1 MFEGVYKRAK
11 LSYSMDVA
19 SQEEVVNL
27 WDDFVKAGY
36 VFVDEDGDQQEYS
49 QREAEREDRLPPI
62 REFIDSFLESD
73 IDLLQFRES
82 TDVESKQH
90 TQWGFG
96 GMSQMFFNMLCNSAT
111 RQDRVGEAAGE
122 LRAVLP
128 APGSKD
134 EAEAAI
140 RQLEDFV
147 NDLKANAENKRKA
160 PQAGYI
166 PAFLSF
172 FWHIREPNQIPI
184 YYQSSR
190 SAYKKLS
197 IWSPVDSLDTAYRT
211 FWETTDEI
219 RQLLEKERDETP
231 HLWKIEFAILNYDT
245 RPHSPRQDE
254 DNDDEGKSSDDE
266 VIETYA
272 DYERIGTTFSDDFA
286 VDVTDLYFPEI
297 DELRQRIQTALQN
310 GKHVLLVGPP
320 GTGKTKLA
328 KEICR
333 SAVEDEFKTT
343 TATADWSTF
352 DTIGG
357 YQPDRGNDLVF
368 KPGVFLDRFQD
379 NEAQPQNQWLI
390 VDEINRAD
398 IDKAFGSLFT
408 ALTGEDVVL
417 PFTDESGNQIEV
429 LGSSESRTRDVAS
442 NLYYVPD
449 GWRMLATMNT
459 LDKTSLYEMSYAFM
473 RRWAF
478 VHVPVPDDVDGEL
491 VEQYVRLWDGVE
503 VDDDRCETIAGM
515 WQVINQSREIGPAI
529 VEDIYRYL
537 ESTDDDYASPIA
549 LYVVPQLEGLREDEL
564 VRFVRRMSNETPV
577 AHDKLTEFVAEFFG
591 IPESKFQE

>member
-1 MFEGVYKRAK
+1 LAK
-11 LSYSMDVA
+11 
-19 SQEEVVNL
+19 Q
-27 WDDFVKAGY
+27 
-36 VFVDEDGDQQEYS
+36 
-49 QREAEREDRLPPI
+49 
-62 REFIDSFLESD
+62 
-73 IDLLQFRES
+73 
-82 TDVESKQH
+82 
-90 TQWGFG
+90 
-96 GMSQMFFNMLCNSAT
+96 
-111 RQDRVGEAAGE
+111 
-122 LRAVLP
+122 
-128 APGSKD
+128 
-134 EAEAAI
+134 
-140 RQLEDFV
+140 
-147 NDLKANAENKRKA
+147 
-160 PQAGYI
+160 
-166 PAFLSF
+166 
-172 FWHIREPNQIPI
+172 
-184 YYQSSR
+184 
-190 SAYKKLS
+190 
-197 IWSPVDSLDTAYRT
+197 
-211 FWETTDEI
+211 
-219 RQLLEKERDETP
+219 
-231 HLWKIEFAILNYDT
+231 NYDT
-245 RPHSPRQDE
+245 RPHSLIEDE
-254 DNDDEGKSSDDE
+254 DNEDQEEDEMRDDE
-266 VIETYA
+266 VNETYA
-272 DYERIGTTFSDDFA
+272 VYEDMGTTLIDDLT

-333 SAVEDEFKTT
+333 SAVEDEFKTA

-357 YQPDRGNDLVF
+357 YQPDRENDLVF

-390 VDEINRAD
+390 VDEINQAD

-478 VHVPVPDDVDGEL
+478 VHVPIPDGLDGEL

-503 VDDDRCETIAGM
+503 VDDDRCEVVAGI
-515 WQVINQSREIGPAI
+515 WQAINQSREIGPAI
-529 VEDIYRYL
+529 VEDLYRYL
-537 ESTDDDYASPIA
+537 ESTADDDYASPIA

-577 AHDKLTEFVAEFFG
+577 ARDKLTEFVAEFFG
-591 IPESKFQE
+591 MSES

>member
-1 MFEGVYKRAK
+1 MEHE
-11 LSYSMDVA
+11 
-19 SQEEVVNL
+19 SQEEIIEL
-27 WDDFVKAGY
+27 WDAFADADY
-36 VFVDEDGDQQEYS
+36 VYVDEDGERRKYSAVESSRQE
-49 QREAEREDRLPPI
+49 RLPEI
-62 REFIDSFLESD
+62 SDFIDSFLESD
-73 IDLLQFRES
+73 IDLLQFRDEADS
-82 TDVESKQH
+82 EGKQH
-90 TQWGFG
+90 SLWGFRG
-96 GMSQMFFNMLCNSAT
+96 TSQMFFNMLCNSAT
-111 RQDRVGEAAGE
+111 RQDRVGEVARE

-128 APGSKD
+128 APESKD

-140 RQLEDFV
+140 RQLEDLV
-147 NDLKANAENKRKA
+147 NDLKAAAENKRKA

-166 PAFLSF
+166 PAFLSY
-172 FWHIREPNQIPI
+172 FWHIREPDRIPI

-190 SAYKKLS
+190 SAYKKLG
-197 IWSPVDSLDTAYRT
+197 IWSPVDSLDAAYRT
-211 FWETTDEI
+211 FWETTEEI
-219 RQLLEKERDETP
+219 RQLIKDERDEAP
-231 HLWKIEFAILNYDT
+231 NLWKVEFAILNYDT
-245 RPHSPRQDE
+245 RPHSPGEDE
-254 DNDDEGKSSDDE
+254 DDEDQEEEDSTDDET
-266 VIETYA
+266 IETYA
-272 DYERIGTTFSDDFA
+272 DYEDTGTTLPEDFA

-333 SAVEDEFKTT
+333 SAVEDEFKMA

-357 YQPDRGNDLVF
+357 YQPDREDDLVF

-379 NEAQPQNQWLI
+379 DEAQPQNQWLI

-417 PFTDESGNQIEV
+417 PFTDEDGNQIEI

-449 GWRMLATMNT
+449 GWRMIATMNT

-478 VHVPVPDDVDGEL
+478 VHVPVPDDIDGEL
-491 VEQYVRLWDGVE
+491 VEQYVRLWAGVE
-503 VDDDRCETIAGM
+503 VDDERCEVVARM
-515 WQVINQSREIGPAI
+515 WQTINQSREIGPAI
-529 VEDIYRYL
+529 VEDLYRYL
-537 ESTDDDYASPIA
+537 ESTADGDYASPIA

-564 VRFVRRMSNETPV
+564 VRFVRRMSSDTPV
-577 AHDKLTEFVAEFFG
+577 ARDKLTEFVAEFFG
-591 IPESKFQE
+591 MPESKFEK

>member
-1 MFEGVYKRAK
+1 
-11 LSYSMDVA
+11 MDAA
-19 SQEEVVNL
+19 SQQEVVEL
-27 WDDFVKAGY
+27 WDDFAEAGY
-36 VFVDEDGDQQEYS
+36 VFVDDDGTRQEYS
-49 QREAEREDRLPPI
+49 RREAEREARLAHI
-62 REFIDSFLESD
+62 REFIDSFLESE
-73 IDLLQFRES
+73 IDLLQFREA
-82 TDVESKQH
+82 TDVESKQY
-90 TQWGFG
+90 TQWGFRG
-96 GMSQMFFNMLCNSAT
+96 TSQMFFNMLCNAAT
-111 RQDRVGEAAGE
+111 RQDRVGEVARE

-128 APGSKD
+128 APESKD

-140 RQLEDFV
+140 QRFEALV

-172 FWHIREPNQIPI
+172 FWHIRDPDRIPI

-190 SAYKKLS
+190 SAYKKLG

-211 FWETTDEI
+211 FWETTEEI
-219 RQLLEKERDETP
+219 RQLIEDERDDTP
-231 HLWKIEFAILNYDT
+231 HLWKIEFAVLNYDT
-245 RPHSPRQDE
+245 RPHGLGEDE
-254 DNDDEGKSSDDE
+254 DDEDQEETDSADDGA
-266 VIETYA
+266 IETYA
-272 DYERIGTTFSDDFA
+272 DYEDTGTTLQDDFA

-333 SAVEDEFKTT
+333 SAVEDEFKMA

-357 YQPDRGNDLVF
+357 YQPDREDDLVF

-379 NEAQPQNQWLI
+379 DEAQPQNQWLI

-417 PFTDESGNQIEV
+417 PFTDEDGTQIEI
-429 LGSSESRTRDVAS
+429 LGSSESRSRDVAS

-449 GWRMLATMNT
+449 GWRMVATMNT

-478 VHVPVPDDVDGEL
+478 VHVPVPDDIDGEL
-491 VEQYVRLWDGVE
+491 VEQYVRLWAGVE
-503 VDDDRCETIAGM
+503 VDDDRSETVARM
-515 WQVINQSREIGPAI
+515 WQTINRSREIGPAI
-529 VEDIYRYL
+529 VEDLYRYL
-537 ESTDDDYASPIA
+537 ASTADGDYASPVA

-564 VRFVRRMSNETPV
+564 VRFVRRMSTDTPV
-577 AHDKLTEFVAEFFG
+577 ARDKLTEFVAEFFG
-591 IPESKFQE
+591 MPESKFEE

>member
-1 MFEGVYKRAK
+1 
-11 LSYSMDVA
+11 
-19 SQEEVVNL
+19 
-27 WDDFVKAGY
+27 
-36 VFVDEDGDQQEYS
+36 
-49 QREAEREDRLPPI
+49 
-62 REFIDSFLESD
+62 
-73 IDLLQFRES
+73 
-82 TDVESKQH
+82 
-90 TQWGFG
+90 
-96 GMSQMFFNMLCNSAT
+96 MLCNSAT
-111 RQDRVGEAAGE
+111 RQDRVGEAARE

-128 APGSKD
+128 APESKG

-140 RQLEDFV
+140 QQLEGLV

-172 FWHIREPNQIPI
+172 FWHISEPDRIPI

-190 SAYKKLS
+190 SAYKKLG
-197 IWSPVDSLDTAYRT
+197 IWSPVDSLDAAYRT

-219 RQLLEKERDETP
+219 RQLIEEERDETP
-231 HLWKIEFAILNYDT
+231 RLWKIEFAILNYDT
-245 RPHSPRQDE
+245 RPHRPIENE
-254 DNDDEGKSSDDE
+254 DNEDEEDE
-266 VIETYA
+266 VMNESSNSELIETYA
-272 DYERIGTTFSDDFA
+272 DYEDTGIALSDDFA
-286 VDVTDLYFPEI
+286 VDVTGLYFPEI
-297 DELRQRIQTALQN
+297 DELQQRIQTALQN

-333 SAVEDEFKTT
+333 SAVEDEFKTA

-357 YQPDRGNDLVF
+357 YQPDRENDLVF

-379 NEAQPQNQWLI
+379 KEAQPQNQWLI

-417 PFTDESGNQIEV
+417 PFTDESGNQIEI
-429 LGSSESRTRDVAS
+429 LGSSESQDRDVAS

-478 VHVPVPDDVDGEL
+478 VHVPIPDDLDGEL

-503 VDDDRCETIAGM
+503 VDDDRCEVVAGI
-515 WQVINQSREIGPAI
+515 WQAINQSREIGPAI
-529 VEDIYRYL
+529 VEDLYRYL
-537 ESTDDDYASPIA
+537 ESTADDDYATPIA

-564 VRFVRRMSNETPV
+564 IRFVRRVSNETPV

-591 IPESKFQE
+591 MSESKFQER

>member
-1 MFEGVYKRAK
+1 
-11 LSYSMDVA
+11 MDA
-19 SQEEVVNL
+19 TSREEVVKI
-27 WDDFVKAGY
+27 WDDFAEAGY
-36 VFVDEDGDQQEYS
+36 EFVDEDGVRTLYS
-49 QREAEREDRLPPI
+49 RREAEREDRLPHI
-62 REFIDSFLESD
+62 REFIDSFFKND

-82 TDVESKQH
+82 TDVENRQH
-90 TQWGFG
+90 PQWGFG

-111 RQDRVGEAAGE
+111 RQGRIGEVARV
-122 LRAVLP
+122 LRVVLRVP
-128 APGSKD
+128 ESRD
-134 EAEAAI
+134 DAEAAI
-140 RQLEDFV
+140 RQLEDLV

-160 PQAGYI
+160 PQAGFI

-172 FWHIREPNQIPI
+172 FWHIHEPDRIPI
-184 YYQSSR
+184 YYKSIR
-190 SAYKKLS
+190 RAYKKLG

-211 FWETTDEI
+211 LWETTDEI
-219 RQLLEKERDETP
+219 RKLIEEERDETP
-231 HLWKIEFAILNYDT
+231 HLWEIEFAILNYDT
-245 RPHSPRQDE
+245 RPHGLIEGDE
-254 DNDDEGKSSDDE
+254 DESAGDEKF
-266 VIETYA
+266 ETYA
-272 DYERIGTTFSDDFA
+272 DFENTEISLSDDFA
-286 VDVTDLYFPEI
+286 VDVTALYFPEI

-333 SAVEDEFKTT
+333 SAVEDEFTMT

-357 YQPDRGNDLVF
+357 YQPDREDDLVF
-368 KPGVFLDRFQD
+368 NPGIFLDRFQD
-379 NEAQPQNQWLI
+379 DDAQPLNQWLI

-408 ALTGEDVVL
+408 ALIGEDVVL
-417 PFTDESGNQIEV
+417 PFTDGNGNQIEI
-429 LGSSESRTRDVAS
+429 LGSSESRTRTVAS

-449 GWRMLATMNT
+449 GWRMVATMNT

-478 VHVPVPDDVDGEL
+478 VHVPVPDDINGAL
-491 VEQYVRLWDGVE
+491 VEQYVRLWDSVE
-503 VDDDRCETIAGM
+503 IDEDRCAVVAGI
-515 WQVINQSREIGPAI
+515 WKTINQSREIGPAI
-529 VEDIYRYL
+529 VEDLYRYL
-537 ESTDDDYASPIA
+537 ESTADDDYASPIA

-577 AHDKLTEFVAEFFG
+577 ARDKLTEFVAEFFG
-591 IPESKFQE
+591 MTQSKFEE

>member
-1 MFEGVYKRAK
+1 
-11 LSYSMDVA
+11 MDAA
-19 SQEEVVNL
+19 SQEEVVEL

-62 REFIDSFLESD
+62 REFIDSFLGSD

-111 RQDRVGEAAGE
+111 RQDRVGEAARE

-128 APGSKD
+128 APESKD

-140 RQLEDFV
+140 RRLEDLV

-172 FWHIREPNQIPI
+172 FWHIREPDRIPI

-190 SAYKKLS
+190 SAYKKLG

-219 RQLLEKERDETP
+219 RQLIEEDRDETP
-231 HLWKIEFAILNYDT
+231 HLWEIEFAILNYDT
-245 RPHSPRQDE
+245 RPHSPIEDVDNEDQEEDE
-254 DNDDEGKSSDDE
+254 LPDDEM
-266 VIETYA
+266 IETYA
-272 DYERIGTTFSDDFA
+272 DYEDRGTTLSDDFA

-333 SAVEDEFKTT
+333 SAVEDEFKTA

-357 YQPDRGNDLVF
+357 YQPDRENDLVF

-478 VHVPVPDDVDGEL
+478 VHVPIPDDLDGEL

-503 VDDDRCETIAGM
+503 VDDDRCEVVAGI
-515 WQVINQSREIGPAI
+515 WQSINQSREIGPAI
-529 VEDIYRYL
+529 VEDLYRYL
-537 ESTDDDYASPIA
+537 ESTADDDYASPIA

-577 AHDKLTEFVAEFFG
+577 ARDKLTEFVAEFFG
-591 IPESKFQE
+591 MSESKFQE

>member
-1 MFEGVYKRAK
+1 MEHESR
-11 LSYSMDVA
+11 
-19 SQEEVVNL
+19 EEILEL
-27 WDDFVKAGY
+27 WDAFADADY
-36 VFVDEDGDQQEYS
+36 EYVDEDGERRKYSAVESSRQE
-49 QREAEREDRLPPI
+49 RLPEI
-62 REFIDSFLESD
+62 SDFIDSFLESD
-73 IDLLQFRES
+73 IDLLQFRNDADSEG
-82 TDVESKQH
+82 KQH
-90 TQWGFG
+90 SLWGFRG
-96 GMSQMFFNMLCNSAT
+96 TSQMFFNMLCNSAT
-111 RQDRVGEAAGE
+111 RQDRVGEVARE

-128 APGSKD
+128 APESKD
-134 EAEAAI
+134 ETETAI
-140 RQLEDFV
+140 RQLEDLV

-172 FWHIREPNQIPI
+172 FWHIREPDRIPI

-190 SAYKKLS
+190 SAYKKLG

-211 FWETTDEI
+211 FWETTEEI
-219 RQLLEKERDETP
+219 RQLIKDERDETP
-231 HLWKIEFAILNYDT
+231 HLWKVEFAILNYDT
-245 RPHSPRQDE
+245 RPHGPGKDE
-254 DNDDEGKSSDDE
+254 DDEDQEEDDSADDETL
-266 VIETYA
+266 ETYA
-272 DYERIGTTFSDDFA
+272 DYEDTGTTLSDNFA

-297 DELRQRIQTALQN
+297 DELRQRIQTALRN

-333 SAVEDEFKTT
+333 SAVEDEFKMA

-357 YQPDRGNDLVF
+357 YQPDREDDLVF

-379 NEAQPQNQWLI
+379 DEAQPQNQWLI

-417 PFTDESGNQIEV
+417 PFTDEDGNQIEI
-429 LGSSESRTRDVAS
+429 LGASESRTRDVAS

-478 VHVPVPDDVDGEL
+478 VHVPVPDDIDGEL
-491 VEQYVRLWDGVE
+491 VEQYVRLWAGVE
-503 VDDDRCETIAGM
+503 VDDDRCEVVAGM
-515 WQVINQSREIGPAI
+515 WQTINQSREIGPAI
-529 VEDIYRYL
+529 VEDLYRYL
-537 ESTDDDYASPIA
+537 ESADGDYASPIA

-564 VRFVRRMSNETPV
+564 VRFVRRMSTETPV
-577 AHDKLTEFVAEFFG
+577 ARDKLTEFVAEFFG
-591 IPESKFQE
+591 MPESKFEE